1 MAKNIQHS
9 TLHRISNQT
18 PHFRQLVFSESKSG
32 IFQTQN
38 QLSAGPTSR
47 ALSQCGRTCYLHI
60 QKPHHCN
67 TEHYFNFPLAEW
79 DRLLPHAVITL
90 NILLSSN
97 LHPSLLA
104 HASLFGNFN
113 YNQVPLAPPGTKVVA
128 HMAADKRHSFAPHR
142 KVGWYIVP

>member
-1 MAKNIQHS
+1 MAERAILTFKNHFIAILS
-9 TLHRISNQT
+9 T
-18 PHFRQLVFSESKSG
+18 VYFS
-32 IFQTQN
+32 
-38 QLSAGPTSR
+38 
-47 ALSQCGRTCYLHI
+47 
-60 QKPHHCN
+60 
-67 TEHYFNFPLAEW
+67 FPLAEW